1 LTALQLTPVVLS
13 LLVLA
18 AHFLRAGRPGLVG
31 VLLLC
36 LVFLAVRRAWAA
48 RAIQIVLVLGALEWT
63 RTLFQL
69 AAWRAQAGQSSL
81 RLIIILGSVA
91 LLTGL
96 SALVF
101 RTARMR
107 ERYQLVS
114 RRSSPRVTESEGPG
128 IRGEE
133 ND

>member
-13 LLVLA
+13 LLLLA
-18 AHFLRAGRPGLVG
+18 SHFLRAGRPGFVG
-31 VLLLC
+31 ILLLC

-48 RAIQIVLVLGALEWT
+48 RAIQVTLVLGALEWT

-69 AAWRAQAGQSSL
+69 MAWRAQAGQSSL
-81 RLIIILGSVA
+81 RLVIILGSVA

-96 SALVF
+96 SALIF

-107 ERYQLVS
+107 ERYQLVP
-114 RRSSPRVTESEGPG
+114 RRSSPRVTESESSD

-133 ND
+133 DE